1 MTLRESTHGL
11 WVWLLMRGHTALVD
25 GRWSASVLY
34 ELSGLVNPPL
44 DVIGNEDE
52 LIGVTES

>member
-34 ELSGLVNPPL
+34 ELSDPPL